1 MHCISHEKLHKTAG
15 NNRGFTL
22 IELIISIAILAVVM
36 VAALGFMGT
45 GANLY
50 TRNSIQIGLQN
61 ASEQALTQMDQ
72 EIIDTDT
79 GLVWKQ
85 AEDNTEAPYLI
96 LVNRTGGPDSPS
108 YIVESYAF
116 DKTSGKLY
124 YDKSAE
130 TAVLA
135 GDVSSI
141 VSSTI
146 SGGHVL
152 AENVTAVA
160 FTPFG
165 EQDTTTGIR
174 VARNVTIELTM
185 EKRGLS
191 YTGKQT
197 TAFRNRV
204 LYGQDFS
211 ALSDLITK
219 DAERFKK
226 KDS

>member
-1 MHCISHEKLHKTAG
+1 MHSIIHKKLHKGPG

-96 LVNRTGGPDSPS
+96 LVNRTGGPDSAT
-108 YIVESYAF
+108 YTVESYAF
-116 DKTSGKLY
+116 DKASGKIY
-124 YDKSAE
+124 YKKSGD
-130 TAVLA
+130 TAVLS
-135 GDVSSI
+135 GDASGI
-141 VSSTI
+141 VSDTVAT
-146 SGGHVL
+146 GHVL
-152 AENVTAVA
+152 AENVTAV
-160 FTPFG
+160 
-165 EQDTTTGIR
+165 TGIR
-174 VARNVTIELTM
+174 VARNVTITLTM

>member
-1 MHCISHEKLHKTAG
+1 MHSIIHKKMHKGPG

-22 IELIISIAILAVVM
+22 IELIVSIAILAVVM

-72 EIIDTDT
+72 EILDADT
-79 GLVWKQ
+79 GLVWK
-85 AEDNTEAPYLI
+85 AADDSEAPYLI
-96 LVNRTGGPDSPS
+96 LVSRTGGTDSTS
-108 YIVESYAF
+108 YSVESYAF
-116 DKTSGKLY
+116 DKASGNLY
-124 YDKSAE
+124 YKKSGD
-130 TAVLA
+130 TAVLS
-135 GDVSSI
+135 GDVSGV
-141 VSSTI
+141 VSDTMAS
-146 SGGHVL
+146 GHVL
-152 AENVTAVA
+152 AENVTDMT

-174 VARNVTIELTM
+174 LARSVTIELTM

-197 TAFRNRV
+197 TALRNRV
-204 LYGQDFS
+204 LYAEDFS

>member
-79 GLVWKQ
+79 GLVWKT
-85 AEDNTEAPYLI
+85 AEDDTEAPYLI
-96 LVNRTGGPDSPS
+96 LVNRTGGTDSTS
-108 YIVESYAF
+108 YSVESYAF
-116 DKTSGKLY
+116 DKASGNLY
-124 YDKSAE
+124 YKKSGD
-130 TAVLA
+130 TAVLS
-135 GDVSSI
+135 GDVSGV
-141 VSSTI
+141 VSDTMAS
-146 SGGHVL
+146 GHVL
-152 AENVTAVA
+152 AENVTDMT

>member
-1 MHCISHEKLHKTAG
+1 MHSIIHKKLHKGPG

-72 EIIDTDT
+72 EILDADT
-79 GLVWKQ
+79 GLVWK
-85 AEDNTEAPYLI
+85 AAADGSEAPYLI
-96 LVNRTGGPDSPS
+96 LVSRTGGADSTS
-108 YIVESYAF
+108 YSVESYAF
-116 DKTSGKLY
+116 DKASGNLY
-124 YDKSAE
+124 YKKSGD
-130 TAVLA
+130 TAVLS
-135 GDVSSI
+135 GDVSGV
-141 VSSTI
+141 VSDTMAS
-146 SGGHVL
+146 GHVL
-152 AENVTAVA
+152 AENVTDMT

-174 VARNVTIELTM
+174 VARNVTITLTM

-197 TAFRNRV
+197 TALRNRV
-204 LYGQDFS
+204 LYAEDFS

>member
-1 MHCISHEKLHKTAG
+1 MHSIIHKKLHKGPG

-22 IELIISIAILAVVM
+22 IELIVSIAILAVVM

-72 EIIDTDT
+72 EILDADT
-79 GLVWKQ
+79 GLVWK
-85 AEDNTEAPYLI
+85 AAADGSEAPCLI
-96 LVNRTGGPDSPS
+96 LVNRTGGADSAT
-108 YIVESYAF
+108 YTVESYAF
-116 DKTSGKLY
+116 DKASGKLY
-124 YDKSAE
+124 YKKSGD
-130 TAVLA
+130 TAVLS
-135 GDVSSI
+135 GDASGI
-141 VSSTI
+141 VSDTVAT
-146 SGGHVL
+146 GHVL
-152 AENVTAVA
+152 AENVTAVT

-174 VARNVTIELTM
+174 LARSVTITLTM

>member
-79 GLVWKQ
+79 GLVWKT
-85 AEDNTEAPYLI
+85 AEDDTEAPYLI
-96 LVNRTGGPDSPS
+96 LVNRTGGPDSATFT
-108 YIVESYAF
+108 VESYAF
-116 DKTSGKLY
+116 DKASGKLFY
-124 YDKSAE
+124 KKSGD
-130 TAVLA
+130 TAVLS
-135 GDVSSI
+135 GDASGI
-141 VSSTI
+141 VSDTVAT
-146 SGGHVL
+146 GHVL
-152 AENVTAVA
+152 AENVTAVT